1 MNGSIIGLRMTEF
14 EGEEYNIRLEYSI
27 MVMIEDLKSYND
39 TYNSLL

>member
-27 MVMIEDLKSYND
+27 MVMIESILSLKDN
-39 TYNSLL
+39 